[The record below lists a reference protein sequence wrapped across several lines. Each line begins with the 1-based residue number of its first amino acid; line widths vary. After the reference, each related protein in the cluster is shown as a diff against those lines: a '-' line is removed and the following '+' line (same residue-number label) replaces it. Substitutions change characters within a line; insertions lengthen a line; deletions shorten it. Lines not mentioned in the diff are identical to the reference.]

1 MEKELCLII
10 ISNDNDQYIKLLE
23 NSYFVMKIIIVH
35 FLEGKM
41 KNIEIE
47 KDNFSKLMVAL

>member
-10 ISNDNDQYIKLLE
+10 RSNDNDQYINLLE

>member
-1 MEKELCLII
+1 
-10 ISNDNDQYIKLLE
+10 
-23 NSYFVMKIIIVH
+23 MKIIIVH

>member
-10 ISNDNDQYIKLLE
+10 RSNGNDQYIKLLE
-23 NSYFVMKIIIVH
+23 NSYFVKKIIIVH

-47 KDNFSKLMVAL
+47 KDNFSKRMVAL